1 MADQYYSPQQEP
13 GFDKR
18 LIVVSL
24 IAFAAV
30 MLLQTYL
37 FKNQKPGEKP
47 GEKPAEK
54 PVATQTEAAPPPAAP
69 AAVAAQAA
77 EKPSGAKSKATPA
90 AQTKQA
96 SAEVQTVIDTDLY
109 RVTLSN
115 HGGQAISWILKRYD
129 DEKGKPLDL
138 INQPAAAKF
147 GFPLSLWTTDDTLR
161 GKLASA
167 LYTVDV
173 KDGRAADGK
182 AERTVTY
189 EYADQDT
196 VVRKAFTF
204 ELGPWAEKKN
214 VPAPGDAYVVRVE
227 SSVQQGGK
235 VVPAYPAW
243 PAGFGDQQNAIGYA
257 TGGVDYQYGD
267 KVERTAIK
275 KATNGASIHG
285 PFQWAGAMDQY
296 FGAVFL
302 PEDMA
307 NSVLV
312 SLRNSLTVPQ
322 DPDQPNGKQIT
333 VDVAGAA
340 VGNSNGPTRERM
352 FAGPKNLSVLESVKT
367 APIPG
372 SKAATDLRQMVDFG
386 FFSWMGRPLFLWLR
400 WTHDHWSPNWGWAI
414 VILTV
419 IINAALLPLRLS
431 SMKSALKMQ
440 KLQPQMNAVKDKYK
454 AKMRNLKA
462 NDRAGKM
469 ELTQQQ
475 NQEIAALFKREGA
488 NPVGGCLPLLIQ
500 MPFLI
505 AFYTMLERA
514 IELRHAHWLW
524 ISDLSAADPYK
535 ILPIAIIIT
544 TVWMQKMTPQ
554 PTTDAAQQKMMLFMM
569 PLMLGF
575 MAWTVASGL
584 AVYWVVGTIVSIIQQ
599 YAMNRTALG
608 QEMRTMALKRA
619 RKQAK

>member
-18 LIVVSL
+18 LIIVSL

-30 MLLQTYL
+30 MILQSYL
-37 FKNQKPGEKP
+37 FKQKPQP
-47 GEKPAEK
+47 NQPQKPA
-54 PVATQTEAAPPPAAP
+54 ATAPAPGGNPPAPTEAQPAAAKP
-69 AAVAAQAA
+69 AAKETAA
-77 EKPSGAKSKATPA
+77 KGGSKAQPVV
-90 AQTKQA
+90 TKQA
-96 SAEVQTVIDTDLY
+96 SAESQTVIDTDLY
-109 RVTLSN
+109 HVVLSN
-115 HGGQAISWILKRYD
+115 HGGQATSWILKRYD
-129 DEKGKPLDL
+129 DEKGHPLDL
-138 INQPAAAKF
+138 INQAAAAKF
-147 GFPLSLWTTDDTLR
+147 GFPLSLWTPDEALR
-161 GKLASA
+161 NKLAAA

-173 KDGRAADGK
+173 KDGQGGDGK
-182 AERTVTY
+182 AQRTVTY
-189 EYADQDT
+189 EYADQD
-196 VVRKAFTF
+196 VSVRKAFTF
-204 ELGPWAEKKN
+204 ELGPWTLAKN
-214 VPAPGDAYVVRVE
+214 GTAPGSAYVVKVE
-227 SSVQQGGK
+227 ASVTQNGK
-235 VVPAYPAW
+235 PVAAYPAW
-243 PAGFGDQQNAIGYA
+243 PAGFGDQVNAIAYGSGA
-257 TGGVDYQYGD
+257 VDYQYGD
-267 KVERTAIK
+267 KVERTAAK
-275 KATNGASIHG
+275 KVANASVIRG

-302 PEDMA
+302 PDDMA
-307 NSVLV
+307 NSAMVQLH
-312 SLRNSLTVPQ
+312 NSLQMPQ
-322 DPDQPNGKQIT
+322 NPADPNSKQIT
-333 VDVAGAA
+333 VDIAGAA
-340 VGNSNGPTRERM
+340 VGNVNGATIERM
-352 FAGPKNLSVLESVKT
+352 FAGPKNLSVLESVHT
-367 APIPG
+367 ATVSG
-372 SKAATDLRQMVDFG
+372 ANNDLRQMVDFG

-462 NDRAGKM
+462 NDRAAKM
-469 ELTQQQ
+469 EMTQQQ

-524 ISDLSAADPYK
+524 ITDLSAADPYK
-535 ILPIAIIIT
+535 ILPIAIIVT

-554 PTTDAAQQKMMLFMM
+554 PTVDAAQQKMMMFMM

-584 AVYWVVGTIVSIIQQ
+584 AVYWVVGTIVSIVQQ

-608 QEMRTMALKRA
+608 QEMRAMAMKRA